1 VTTFSNTN
9 GGGFSSNGLRGR
21 NNDQEIDG
29 QNNNDNS
36 VGGPSLFVSNTNFV
50 QQYVIVTNNFG
61 PEYGR
66 NAGSVV
72 NVITKGGTN
81 AWHGAVFG
89 TEYSNFLNALSNS
102 QKHQNKPEPTA
113 ACRELLPA

>member
-1 VTTFSNTN
+1 RRALVVACVVASRSDNSSNTN

-36 VGGPSLFVSNTNFV
+36 VGGPSLFVSDTNFV
-50 QQYVIVTNNFG
+50 QQYVVISNNFG

-66 NAGSVV
+66 NAGSVI
-72 NVITKGGTN
+72 NIITNSGTN
-81 AWHGAVFG
+81 AGHGSVCG
-89 TEYSNFLNALSNS
+89 PGYIKFL
-102 QKHQNKPEPTA
+102 T
-113 ACRELLPA
+113 